1 MIILKNEYS
10 PVSINAS
17 LVDVG
22 IDANNVID
30 TTGEINGGFIPDTL
44 YLPIKDGDK
53 LLEQIKDIV
62 TKIVTSNG
70 YTHLYY
76 GDEMSEEEIEK
87 ECPNVFPI
95 PYKTSFDIVYSS
107 NERTELQIWIE
118 PQNPK
123 DAEYLEDKLVVEN
136 LPIELDSHETKYLL
150 NILTEVIYMNMSFE
164 RDTFI

>member
-1 MIILKNEYS
+1 MIILKNEFS

-53 LLEQIKDIV
+53 LLEQIEDIV
-62 TKIVTSNG
+62 TEIAIANC
-70 YTHLYY
+70 YY
-76 GDEMSEEEIEK
+76 HYPYMDYEETEK
-87 ECPNVFPI
+87 MFPKVFPI
-95 PYKTSFDIVYSS
+95 TYKTSFDIVYSS
-107 NERTELQIWIE
+107 DERAELQIWIE

-136 LPIELDSHETKYLL
+136 LPIELDSHEIKYLL